1 MFANILISKANKYA
15 HETLHYAAGSGRR
28 SDEEEEGLAVEGL
41 ATFNHDDFRRIALLG
56 VSLLSRLAK
65 DYGPFRP

>member
-15 HETLHYAAGSGRR
+15 HETLHHTAGSGRR

-41 ATFNHDDFRRIALLG
+41 ATFNHDDFG
-56 VSLLSRLAK
+56 
-65 DYGPFRP
+65 